1 MGQEDPLEEGMAT
14 HSSILA
20 WKIPWTEEAGKLESI
35 GCKELDMTEVT
46 EYECMVVVVVMV
58 AAMYGGLPQRQILC
72 RALCLCHL
80 THASQQVLT
89 LWLCLQIGGY
99 KNEATFPR
107 SPKRE

>member
-1 MGQEDPLEEGMAT
+1 MLVLYVLSSVTVRGGKAREIMCRCERIQFDDL
-14 HSSILA
+14 SSI
-20 WKIPWTEEAGKLESI
+20 K
-35 GCKELDMTEVT
+35 EVT

-72 RALCLCHL
+72 RALCLYHL